1 MVQYVPVSSNEVGRQ
16 HEETVFRRVFEARH
30 QWSMVMTLTAKQRTI
45 DPFPVIVLLL
55 LGLIVAV
62 AIIADIT
69 HKSVN
74 SHVPGQVETDLEH
87 SQNPAPVQQRAEAQ
101 QSAAQSV
108 QTPQQIE
115 QERFAKKRELIAA
128 NLRETLNDAGYDI
141 TVGEVPVGKLGPT
154 LILHGDI
161 YKDTTI
167 RMESLQMLRSI
178 ANDRL
183 CPWGFRQVNI
193 GSGLFSNSDYSLHCP
208 GIREESS
215 KH

>member
-1 MVQYVPVSSNEVGRQ
+1 MK
-16 HEETVFRRVFEARH
+16 
-30 QWSMVMTLTAKQRTI
+30 LTAKQRSI
-45 DPFPVIVLLL
+45 DPFPVIVVLL
-55 LGLIVAV
+55 LGCIVAV

-69 HKSVN
+69 HKSAN
-74 SHVPGQVETDLEH
+74 SRAPGQVETNLEH
-87 SQNPAPVQQRAEAQ
+87 SQNPITVQQRAEAQ
-101 QSAAQSV
+101 QSPQSAQTS
-108 QTPQQIE
+108 QQVE
-115 QERFAKKRELIAA
+115 QERVAKMRELIAA
-128 NLRETLNDAGYDI
+128 NLRQTLNDAGYDI

-193 GSGLFSNSDYSLHCP
+193 GSGMFSNSDYSLHC
-208 GIREESS
+208 
-215 KH
+215 KDVK